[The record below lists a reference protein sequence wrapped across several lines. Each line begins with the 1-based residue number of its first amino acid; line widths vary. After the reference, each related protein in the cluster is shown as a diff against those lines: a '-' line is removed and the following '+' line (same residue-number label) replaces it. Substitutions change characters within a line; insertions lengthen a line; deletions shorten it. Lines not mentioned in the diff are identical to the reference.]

1 MAFKHGIISCVW
13 TLICSNAGQE
23 NWNSSIRNCHCGYLE
38 PQTHNP
44 YLCQFTIINIALV
57 VSSGWVDVM
66 NPGCGTSSS
75 THHSKMMTDYNY
87 WCSFQCNKN
96 SWEQKKHWETIRS
109 DWEQFTVI
117 LHVKISSTWITSFPP
132 KFQMN
137 RLVFSVV
144 EPLENPMRQK
154 DEQSHAG
161 WVTRTILQFEVF
173 LLLIAYKDFYD
184 IIKNTSLPIDWLTS
198 EVEYNLGTETDVT
211 RVKLRFMQKKNNSK
225 QTNTLTHACSHW
237 MGRNARVKQWILPF
251 MAYAFEWN
259 AIEKRSCD
267 APHCS
272 MSLFYARNKYHFGE
286 IEIRIWSYGLANACL
301 FPIHFIADCLSFAL
315 FILFARA
322 RARLASCMIYVFMRF
337 IVFAV
342 HVCIMNVCSGRVN
355 A

>member
-1 MAFKHGIISCVW
+1 
-13 TLICSNAGQE
+13 
-23 NWNSSIRNCHCGYLE
+23 
-38 PQTHNP
+38 
-44 YLCQFTIINIALV
+44 
-57 VSSGWVDVM
+57 
-66 NPGCGTSSS
+66 
-75 THHSKMMTDYNY
+75 
-87 WCSFQCNKN
+87 
-96 SWEQKKHWETIRS
+96 
-109 DWEQFTVI
+109 
-117 LHVKISSTWITSFPP
+117 
-132 KFQMN
+132 MN

-286 IEIRIWSYGLANACL
+286 TEIRIWSYGLPMPTYFPFISSLTAYLLRCL
-301 FPIHFIADCLSFAL
+301 FCSPV
-315 FILFARA
+315 RA
-322 RARLASCMIYVFMRF
+322 PD
-337 IVFAV
+337 
-342 HVCIMNVCSGRVN
+342 
-355 A
+355 